1 MKNIITIS
9 AVIII
14 VVIIDFFKINNNNN
28 ITLPNNP
35 IIDDSINTQMQPTIT
50 VEDLSGGI
58 WFEADSEGK
67 ILDGDEQVIIF
78 EPDSTGVL
86 WVTVGDGGSDPIYF
100 TYEIHVGGVL
110 SLTQF
115 EDSNTILYAY
125 HSKLPEEWETIK
137 ISLSAGQ
144 NTMILTIILSD
155 DTIVKY
161 ASFTD

>member
-1 MKNIITIS
+1 MKNIIIIS
-9 AVIII
+9 AAIIIVIII
-14 VVIIDFFKINNNNN
+14 AFFIINNNN
-28 ITLPNNP
+28 ISLPNSP
-35 IIDDSINTQMQPTIT
+35 IIDDSIDTQMQPTIAI
-50 VEDLSGGI
+50 EDLSGGI
-58 WFEADSEGK
+58 WFEADSDGK

-78 EPDSTGVL
+78 EADSTGVL

-100 TYEIHVGGVL
+100 TYEIRADGVL

-115 EDSNTILYAY
+115 EDSNTSLYAY
-125 HSKLPEEWETIK
+125 HSKLPKEWETIK

-161 ASFTD
+161 ARFTD